1 MSMKSVSI
9 SAALVAVAFVACAAA
24 SESVCVIGLGIVN
37 YSNDA
42 DLAAALHYDNPP
54 VESGERQ
61 NRDLAEQHYLA
72 YLERCKESFQ
82 RAKIYYALAAMYSI
96 NLNRLRGETPDR
108 NKAKDYYEKVLRE
121 EPERLGRVTV
131 CARAQLVAYSEDVLR
146 ARMDVYEWFQR
157 VKNVDDEQ
165 QYLPAR
171 PGEKPHEADVAEA
184 RRLIAIL
191 PKAEALNMV
200 SEAAGR
206 ADGKKLLEEIAARFP
221 GTLAGDLAEKALAR
235 EAWRGS
241 ALAKT
246 FEIELERV
254 AKELGE
260 GLLEEA
266 IPRPV
271 EAATVESHA
280 APAAAATSAA
290 AKPEPSVETSV
301 HGWLGPLLAGIIIAV
316 TLALYIYTRRSR
328 AG

>member
-1 MSMKSVSI
+1 MSMKTVSARAVLVECVVC
-9 SAALVAVAFVACAAA
+9 SAASFCFGA
-24 SESVCVIGLGIVN
+24 GIVN

-54 VESGERQ
+54 VESGEGQ

-72 YLERCKESFQ
+72 YLERCDESFQ
-82 RAKIYYALAAMYSI
+82 RAKIYYALGKMYSI

-108 NKAKDYYEKVLRE
+108 NKAKYYYEKVLQE
-121 EPERLGRVTV
+121 EPERLGRETV
-131 CARAQLVAYSEDVLR
+131 WARVQLVLYADDTVR

-157 VKNVDDEQ
+157 ASEKEGEAE
-165 QYLPAR
+165 YLPAR
-171 PGEKPHEADVAEA
+171 PGEEPQESY
-184 RRLIAIL
+184 IAKTRELLAKL

-280 APAAAATSAA
+280 APAAAATSTA